1 MSDLAKLCSDKLC
14 KSAFQKNLANND
26 NWKKKKKERK
36 KERRE
41 EPNNKNEQ
49 SGHST
54 QRYWNELHLGSSSYS
69 QNGT

>member
-26 NWKKKKKERK
+26 NQKNNQKKRKKKEGRT
-36 KERRE
+36 RRQ
-41 EPNNKNEQ
+41 NKQ